1 MSIVKDF
8 ASLLTG
14 DLTVPAGLSEKTTL
28 GLRLLARVAETCSH
42 REEATRTFNIVR
54 SIAIRDQREGKDCKQ
69 WSWAWKG
76 CSFVSAEGEVLARF
90 ERGADE
96 PWCRSSDLLQ
106 AMIEHKTEDITL
118 VLDPAPEA

>member
-1 MSIVKDF
+1 MSIVKEF

-28 GLRLLARVAETCSH
+28 GLRLLARIAETCSH

-54 SIAIRDQREGKDCKQ
+54 SIAVRDAKNGEDRAQ

-76 CSFVSAEGEVLARF
+76 CSFVSSAGEVLARF

-96 PWCRSSDLLQ
+96 PWCRSSDLLK
-106 AMIEHKTEDITL
+106 AMVEHGTEDITM